1 MAEKKNKAAHFL
13 HIKRHTEGTSNEISV
28 SVLDARKK
36 AVDSEENKEK
46 KSHGFATTFS
56 GVFSPSLTIKGG
68 KTPSQAAAGADAL
81 PAAAEGI
88 AGQKGALVDPE
99 KEIAQRKQR
108 RRSRRIFSG
117 ITGILLC
124 TAVLGATSYFLATE
138 YQKQHDHQTMLNEAL
153 GEIKQADKTIVA
165 MDELISAPLD
175 EENVGKIKEIQE
187 SLPAAN
193 ALLDSAA
200 ATAHGAFEGMR
211 DSADKEAADQA
222 LSSITAR
229 KVMIDEG
236 SRIMQAMANVHQ
248 AALGASAAWED
259 ILAADATARQAA
271 AAISLT
277 TTANAALSKEKTTSA
292 LDQFTA
298 AKMKLSTAAKAYAS
312 ADMHLLNEYLNKRI
326 EAMNY
331 ALASDEAIMVQ
342 DKKTAETNNDAYNT
356 ADAQATA
363 LAQQF
368 PTDPLQPLYTA
379 YDTNTAAS
387 FSAYN
392 EARRAAGAADS
403 FLRDYLGTSDK

>member
-1 MAEKKNKAAHFL
+1 MAEKKNKATHFL

-36 AVDSEENKEK
+36 AVDSEETKEK

-56 GVFSPSLTIKGG
+56 GVFSPSLTMKGG
-68 KTPSQAAAGADAL
+68 KTPAQVAAGEDAP
-81 PAAAEGI
+81 PAAARGV
-88 AGQKGALVDPE
+88 AGQNGAFADPE
-99 KEIAQRKQR
+99 QEIAQRKQR
-108 RRSRRIFSG
+108 RRARRMFSG
-117 ITGILLC
+117 LAGVLVC
-124 TAVLGATSYFLATE
+124 AVVLGVSFYFLATE
-138 YQKQHDHQTMLNEAL
+138 YQKQQDHQAMLNEAL
-153 GEIKQADKTIVA
+153 GEIEQADKTIVA
-165 MDELISAPLD
+165 MDELINAPLD

-229 KVMIDEG
+229 KVMIEEG
-236 SRIMQAMANVHQ
+236 ARIMQAMVNVHQ
-248 AALGASAAWED
+248 ATLEVRGAWED
-259 ILAADATARQAA
+259 ILAADVNARQAA
-271 AAISLT
+271 AAISAT
-277 TTANAALSKEKTTSA
+277 TTANVALSKEKTTAA

-298 AKMKLSTAAKAYAS
+298 AKVKLSTAAKTYAS

-368 PTDPLQPLYTA
+368 PTDPLQPIYVA

-392 EARRAAGAADS
+392 EARRTAGAADS